1 MVVKNNVLN
10 ATDVLLIDFYCDWNS
25 FEVVESNL
33 IISITQDGSL
43 LESCEYFGE
52 KSQIQIFFGIESILE
67 QNAMASKHFSCIKL
81 I

>member
-10 ATDVLLIDFYCDWNS
+10 DTDVLLIDFYCDRNS

-33 IISITQDGSL
+33 IIFITQNGSL

-52 KSQIQIFFGIESILE
+52 KSRIHFFWGIKSILE
-67 QNAMASKHFSCIKL
+67 QNAMALKHFSCIKL